1 MIFVL
6 CVLSISIFAQ
16 DSTSVALV
24 KQGLSVAEGQWPFVA
39 KFMAVLA
46 IVSEVLSLIP
56 SSVLPA
62 NGVLDAIVKWIKALA
77 KK

>member
-56 SSVLPA
+56 SSILPA